1 MATFSQQFL
10 ANLSSPTGML
20 QGAANLGAAIGG
32 VPGQMKEKRFQTDLA
47 AIDTTTLA
55 GQIEAQKKLLS
66 RETDSRVILQL
77 QNELRRL
84 RNEQKGLE
92 QFGQLSTATEQGT
105 RASQEGNLIALDAE
119 ISKLRGMLDAPGL
132 GIDQKRSIDGRI
144 NDLTAR
150 RVGAKEI
157 NVTNETRELF
167 DLTNKINDPAL
178 SDSEK
183 VKHQARIDTIR
194 QNPTVVGNYQ
204 KLEMSRR
211 AFEEK
216 TEDIKAEQWLDKNMS
231 TINNFITDGNDKGLE
246 DFIQGAGEYTDDAQA
261 FATKALSYKES
272 IIKFKVQN
280 ENTKR
285 KPNLDLYQEEIDLL
299 PEELKENLGPAL
311 NAYKEIAKKWNSTTE
326 TWEGGVASRTAAIRL
341 EKLLQERIV
350 SAQRTAS
357 TAAFN
362 DNRNEKNLIKKLTL
376 EAKLNLD
383 GASTLT
389 YQDRTAARLNVNTR
403 YTGVKDDDKPT
414 PAEKAKLIEEEEQS
428 ILRDNKRAA
437 AERLDYLQNIGE
449 EKPVDDGDKP
459 PKTTQANI
467 EASEKWNSKDYEDFT
482 TEENALINRAIDK
495 YKDKNLSKTQII
507 KVLIRGGKLSFPKE
521 RQPFEDSG
529 PSMFS
534 ALENLIPDLDS
545 GNVNPR
551 GGRR

>member
-55 GQIEAQKKLLS
+55 GQIEAQKKLLT
-66 RETDSRVILQL
+66 REKDPRVILQL

-84 RNEQKGLE
+84 RNEQKALE
-92 QFGQLSTATEQGT
+92 QFGRLSTSTEAGT
-105 RASQEGNLIALDAE
+105 KAAQEGNLIALDDE

-132 GIDQKRSIDGRI
+132 GIDQKRSIDRRI

-150 RVGAKEI
+150 RVDAKKI

-167 DLTNKINDPAL
+167 DLTNKIKDPAIP
-178 SDSEK
+178 DSEK
-183 VKHQARIDTIR
+183 VKHQARIDEIR
-194 QNPTVVGNYQ
+194 QNPTVVENYQ

-216 TEDIKAEQWLDKNMS
+216 TDDIKAEQWLDKNMS
-231 TINNFITDGNDKGLE
+231 TINNFIKDGDDKGLE

-285 KPNLDLYQEEIDLL
+285 KPNVDLYQEEIDLL
-299 PEELKENLGPAL
+299 PEELQKNLRPAF
-311 NAYKEIAKKWNSTTE
+311 NRYKEIAKKWNSTTE
-326 TWEGGVASRTAAIRL
+326 TWEGGVASRTAASGL
-341 EKLLQERIV
+341 ENMLQKRITA
-350 SAQRTAS
+350 AQTAAA

-362 DNRNEKNLIKKLTL
+362 DNRGLKNLIKKQIFQAEIDL
-376 EAKLNLD
+376 EA
-383 GASTLT
+383 ASTLT
-389 YQDRTAARLNVNTR
+389 ITQISSARQTVAARYAGLR
-403 YTGVKDDDKPT
+403 AKDKPT
-414 PAEKAKLIEEEEQS
+414 REKIMAEVAEQEQS
-428 ILRDNKRAA
+428 LVQDRVRAA
-437 AERLDYLQNIGE
+437 TEALAFLNNYGKE
-449 EKPVDDGDKP
+449 EPVDDGDDGNNEKFVVILGE
-459 PKTTQANI
+459 KTTPSMVQEAI
-467 EASEKWNSKDYEDFT
+467 EAKGEEAIIKQLRESGVTDEELSLLLEKKIT
-482 TEENALINRAIDK
+482 TEEEKKETGGENR
-495 YKDKNLSKTQII
+495 
-507 KVLIRGGKLSFPKE
+507 
-521 RQPFEDSG
+521 G

-551 GGRR
+551 GGGR

>member
-47 AIDTTTLA
+47 AIDTTTYA
-55 GQIEAQKKLLS
+55 GQIEAQKKLLT
-66 RETDSRVILQL
+66 REKDPRVILQL

-84 RNEQKGLE
+84 RNEQKALE
-92 QFGQLSTATEQGT
+92 QFGQLSTSTEAGT
-105 RASQEGNLIALDAE
+105 KAAQEGNLIALDDE

-132 GIDQKRSIDGRI
+132 GIDQKRSIDRRI

-150 RVGAKEI
+150 RVDAKKI

-167 DLTNKINDPAL
+167 DLTNKIKDPAIP
-178 SDSEK
+178 DSEK
-183 VKHQARIDTIR
+183 VKHQARIDEIR
-194 QNPTVVGNYQ
+194 QNPTVVENYQ

-216 TEDIKAEQWLDKNMS
+216 TDDIKAEQWLDKNMS
-231 TINNFITDGNDKGLE
+231 TINNFIKDGDDKGLE
-246 DFIQGAGEYTDDAQA
+246 DFIKDAGEYTDDVQA

-285 KPNLDLYQEEIDLL
+285 KPNVDLYQEEIDLL
-299 PEELKENLGPAL
+299 PEELQKNLGPAF
-311 NAYKEIAKKWNSTTE
+311 NRYKEIAKKWNSTTE
-326 TWEGGVASRTAAIRL
+326 TWEGGVASRTAASGL
-341 EKLLQERIV
+341 ENMLQKRITT
-350 SAQRTAS
+350 AQTAAA

-362 DNRNEKNLIKKLTL
+362 ENRGEKNQLKKLIL
-376 EAKLNLD
+376 EAKLDLN

-389 YQDRTAARLNVNTR
+389 NQDRTAARLSVNTR
-403 YTGVKDDDKPT
+403 YQGVERTPT
-414 PAEKAKLIEEEEQS
+414 IQEKIEAEVAEEEQS
-428 ILRDNKRAA
+428 ILRDKVRAA
-437 AERLDYLQNIGE
+437 TERLDYLQNIGKE
-449 EKPVDDGDKP
+449 EPVDDGDKP

>member
-55 GQIEAQKKLLS
+55 GQVEAQKKLLS
-66 RETDSRVILQL
+66 REKDPRVILQL

-84 RNEQKGLE
+84 RNEQKALE
-92 QFGQLSTATEQGT
+92 QFGQLSTSTEQGT
-105 RASQEGNLIALDAE
+105 RAAQEGNLIALDDE

-299 PEELKENLGPAL
+299 PEELKANLGPAL
-311 NAYKEIAKKWNSTTE
+311 NRYKEIAKKWNSTTE

-341 EKLLQERIV
+341 ENILQKRITA
-350 SAQRTAS
+350 AQTAAS

-362 DNRNEKNLIKKLTL
+362 ENRGEKNLIRKQIF
-376 EAKLNLD
+376 EAKLALD

-389 YQDRTAARLNVNTR
+389 YQDRTAARLSVNTR
-403 YTGVKDDDKPT
+403 YQGVKRTLTIQEKIEAEV
-414 PAEKAKLIEEEEQS
+414 AEKEKEIVQ
-428 ILRDNKRAA
+428 DNKRAA

-449 EKPVDDGDKP
+449 EKPVDDGDKGEP
-459 PKTTQANI
+459 QSNEDIISEAMEDNPKRTRK
-467 EASEKWNSKDYEDFT
+467 E
-482 TEENALINRAIDK
+482 
-495 YKDKNLSKTQII
+495 II
-507 KVLIRGGKLSFPKE
+507 KQLTMKGVLPSDFQEEEEEAKE
-521 RQPFEDSG
+521 VS
-529 PSMFS
+529 
-534 ALENLIPDLDS
+534 LLDS
-545 GNVNPR
+545 FKSLGLELGQKYRDMPD
-551 GGRR
+551 